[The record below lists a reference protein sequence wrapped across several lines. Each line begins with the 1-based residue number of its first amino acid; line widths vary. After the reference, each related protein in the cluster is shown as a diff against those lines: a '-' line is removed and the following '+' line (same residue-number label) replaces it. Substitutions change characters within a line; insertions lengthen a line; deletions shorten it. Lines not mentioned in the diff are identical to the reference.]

1 MINQLVSN
9 MPNLDQ
15 PDIRKAAA
23 LFIDSQ
29 GRLLLSKDKHSTK
42 WQVLGG
48 KIETGETPVQTIIRE
63 MHEELAVEV
72 EVKQKQYASSSI
84 FPAANDPGK
93 TVQLYYYFCKL
104 FGKPKMIENVEFVR
118 WFSKSDVQSGQFEFA
133 KSTEKFLLPKLIKDK
148 ILK

>member
-1 MINQLVSN
+1 
-9 MPNLDQ
+9 MPNSDK

-23 LFIDSQ
+23 LFTDSH
-29 GRLLLSKDKHSTK
+29 GRLLLSKDKDSTK

-48 KIETGETPVQTIIRE
+48 KIEAGEMPVQTIVRE
-63 MHEELAVEV
+63 MQEELAVDVEV
-72 EVKQKQYASSSI
+72 EQKQYTSSPV

-104 FGKPKMIENVEFVR
+104 LGEPKMIENVEFVK
-118 WFSKSDVQSGQFEFA
+118 WFSKEDVESQKFEFA
-133 KSTEKFLLPKLIKDK
+133 KSTKQFLLPKLIEEK